1 MNEPMQGRE
10 RQMANQACY
19 SRMANQPQA
28 FALPTATPLNLINPL
43 ILLLISLI
51 IISLIGLLLV
61 ISPLGL

>member
-19 SRMANQPQA
+19 TRMANQPQA
-28 FALPTATPLNLINPL
+28 FAIPTATSLSLINPL

-51 IISLIGLLLV
+51 ISLNGLLLV
-61 ISPLGL
+61 LSPLGL